1 MADKKEK
8 DLTKVSDA
16 AYIRALDSNGNPV
29 LISKADL
36 AQVAAELIGTA
47 TARKDG
53 LCSRFMRVVFHEDM
67 SGKGVVKLNIIG
79 SYGYAYLEVVAYD
92 GGNNSRFAITVGTNM
107 FSVSVIGGQQR
118 NIVFKTEA
126 GNTALYIAK
135 EDYANWSLGMF
146 LIGTSKPGFNV
157 ETELVSKE
165 DYEAVKPSLSE
176 MPVS

>member
-1 MADKKEK
+1 MP
-8 DLTKVSDA
+8 
-16 AYIRALDSNGNPV
+16 I
-29 LISKADL
+29 
-36 AQVAAELIGTA
+36 A

-165 DYEAVKPSLSE
+165 NYEAVKPSLDE
-176 MPVS
+176 VTVSQLT